1 MEVGKKPLVGM
12 NLLELKNV
20 AKELGMPAF
29 TGGQMAK
36 WLYTQ
41 HVTSIDE
48 MTNISKDNREKLK
61 ENYTIGCKKHI
72 DAQYS
77 KDGTIKY
84 LFPTDNGKFVESV
97 YIPDEN
103 RATLC
108 VSSQVGCKM
117 NCLFC
122 QTGKQGFE
130 GNLTTA
136 DILNQIYSLPERE
149 KLTNIVFMGQGEP
162 MDNYDNV
169 LKTTQLL
176 TADYAY
182 AWSPKRI
189 TVSSIGIKSKLK
201 RFLEESDCHVAISMH
216 NPIPE
221 ERIEVMPSEKAMSI
235 TEIVEMLRNYDFSH
249 QRRLSFEYIVF
260 KGKND
265 SVDHAKAI
273 IKLVEGLE
281 CRFNLIRFHTI
292 PNVPLQGVDNKK
304 MEEFRNY
311 LTAHGV
317 FTTIRASRGQDIFA
331 ACGLLSTAKRMPTNM
346 RKLQWLCYL
355 VLFLTLMACNE
366 NSLKPTSYGKPYEVL
381 IVGDRKNSIS
391 NVLSSPMNGLPQAE
405 PTFDVI
411 KSAADTLNGD
421 EKLLSNIVIIKIGK
435 QYKTTELSSQQ
446 DVYARQQIVVTIT
459 SPTEKA
465 YMGFV
470 KQQGEKLRNY
480 FIKAELKRAQNEL
493 VKHSNKEAEAKIQQM
508 FGIKVKIPPDMTAS
522 KVGKDFL
529 WLSNNSPSSM
539 QNMCFYTIHATNF
552 RQQCDSVMRKNI
564 QGERKGMYMRT
575 AAITETTQNKGK
587 SVTIRG
593 LWEMKDDAMGGPF
606 IAYWKE
612 NGGTIIVSEAFIY
625 APGRKT

>member
-130 GNLTTA
+130 GNLTIA

-265 SVDHAKAI
+265 SVAHAKAI

-292 PNVPLQGVDNKK
+292 PNVPLQGVDDKK

-331 ACGLLSTAKRMPTNM
+331 ACGLLSTAK
-346 RKLQWLCYL
+346 
-355 VLFLTLMACNE
+355 
-366 NSLKPTSYGKPYEVL
+366 
-381 IVGDRKNSIS
+381 KNA
-391 NVLSSPMNGLPQAE
+391 N
-405 PTFDVI
+405 
-411 KSAADTLNGD
+411 
-421 EKLLSNIVIIKIGK
+421 
-435 QYKTTELSSQQ
+435 
-446 DVYARQQIVVTIT
+446 
-459 SPTEKA
+459 
-465 YMGFV
+465 
-470 KQQGEKLRNY
+470 
-480 FIKAELKRAQNEL
+480 
-493 VKHSNKEAEAKIQQM
+493 KHA
-508 FGIKVKIPPDMTAS
+508 
-522 KVGKDFL
+522 
-529 WLSNNSPSSM
+529 
-539 QNMCFYTIHATNF
+539 
-552 RQQCDSVMRKNI
+552 
-564 QGERKGMYMRT
+564 
-575 AAITETTQNKGK
+575 
-587 SVTIRG
+587 
-593 LWEMKDDAMGGPF
+593 
-606 IAYWKE
+606 
-612 NGGTIIVSEAFIY
+612 
-625 APGRKT
+625 

>member
-48 MTNISKDNREKLK
+48 MTNISRDNREKLK

-292 PNVPLQGVDNKK
+292 PNVPLQGVDDKK

-331 ACGLLSTAKRMPTNM
+331 ACGLLSTAK
-346 RKLQWLCYL
+346 
-355 VLFLTLMACNE
+355 
-366 NSLKPTSYGKPYEVL
+366 
-381 IVGDRKNSIS
+381 KNA
-391 NVLSSPMNGLPQAE
+391 N
-405 PTFDVI
+405 
-411 KSAADTLNGD
+411 
-421 EKLLSNIVIIKIGK
+421 
-435 QYKTTELSSQQ
+435 
-446 DVYARQQIVVTIT
+446 
-459 SPTEKA
+459 
-465 YMGFV
+465 
-470 KQQGEKLRNY
+470 
-480 FIKAELKRAQNEL
+480 
-493 VKHSNKEAEAKIQQM
+493 KHA
-508 FGIKVKIPPDMTAS
+508 
-522 KVGKDFL
+522 
-529 WLSNNSPSSM
+529 
-539 QNMCFYTIHATNF
+539 
-552 RQQCDSVMRKNI
+552 
-564 QGERKGMYMRT
+564 
-575 AAITETTQNKGK
+575 
-587 SVTIRG
+587 
-593 LWEMKDDAMGGPF
+593 
-606 IAYWKE
+606 
-612 NGGTIIVSEAFIY
+612 
-625 APGRKT
+625 

>member
-12 NLLELKNV
+12 NLLDLKNV

-273 IKLVEGLE
+273 IKLVEGME

-292 PNVPLQGVDNKK
+292 PNVPLQGVDDKK

-331 ACGLLSTAKRMPTNM
+331 ACGLLSTAK
-346 RKLQWLCYL
+346 
-355 VLFLTLMACNE
+355 
-366 NSLKPTSYGKPYEVL
+366 
-381 IVGDRKNSIS
+381 KNA
-391 NVLSSPMNGLPQAE
+391 N
-405 PTFDVI
+405 
-411 KSAADTLNGD
+411 
-421 EKLLSNIVIIKIGK
+421 
-435 QYKTTELSSQQ
+435 
-446 DVYARQQIVVTIT
+446 
-459 SPTEKA
+459 
-465 YMGFV
+465 
-470 KQQGEKLRNY
+470 
-480 FIKAELKRAQNEL
+480 
-493 VKHSNKEAEAKIQQM
+493 KHA
-508 FGIKVKIPPDMTAS
+508 
-522 KVGKDFL
+522 
-529 WLSNNSPSSM
+529 
-539 QNMCFYTIHATNF
+539 
-552 RQQCDSVMRKNI
+552 
-564 QGERKGMYMRT
+564 
-575 AAITETTQNKGK
+575 
-587 SVTIRG
+587 
-593 LWEMKDDAMGGPF
+593 
-606 IAYWKE
+606 
-612 NGGTIIVSEAFIY
+612 
-625 APGRKT
+625 